1 LVLFLF
7 TSEGLVQ
14 DSNQDCQPN
23 HNEQAL
29 MIALNAV
36 GLPQFYLDNFQAT
49 SEWQG
54 FVDAAPILPRENK
67 QIVKYD
73 FEASMFEKADIPAF
87 FINGTEIPQSLEEP
101 SKTVADSTQNS
112 SLIAIEGAA
121 NFAMITVNGRFI
133 EKKLE
138 FIPDQGY

>member
-1 LVLFLF
+1 LVKLLF
-7 TSEGLVQ
+7 TSAGLAQ
-14 DSNQDCQPN
+14 DSNQNCQPD

-29 MIALNAV
+29 IIALNA
-36 GLPQFYLDNFQAT
+36 
-49 SEWQG
+49 
-54 FVDAAPILPRENK
+54 DAML
-67 QIVKYD
+67 
-73 FEASMFEKADIPAF
+73 
-87 FINGTEIPQSLEEP
+87 
-101 SKTVADSTQNS
+101 NS